1 MLLNK
6 CFRFITSYFFQ
17 SFFVKQTHTKHH
29 NVFFDNRPSS
39 IYISKSM
46 VVHLPA
52 DGLSLYLSRRT
63 KQSRS
68 VQVEVFS
75 HFCLLLS
82 FQFLCVLAFPLDV
95 LKSTTNGKVISE
107 I

>member
-1 MLLNK
+1 MFPFHNK
-6 CFRFITSYFFQ
+6 LFLSIILCKTN
-17 SFFVKQTHTKHH
+17 THKTTKHY

-39 IYISKSM
+39 IYINKSM
-46 VVHLPA
+46 IMHLPA
-52 DGLSLYLSRRT
+52 DCLSLYLSRST